1 CPLRTSNPTETTI
14 IYRANSSLLV
24 RRVKHQTLRVERLFL
39 NKLTGKYSE
48 RRRVNWR
55 FCGVWGHRRYDMK
68 KLLISMLATALVV
81 SFAVSA
87 EAAGNKQRVSAD
99 VQASCK
105 AQAAKKYSA
114 IHFMK
119 RRDFVNNCVAQHAK
133 ASAPKAAKPATT
145 GQAPKQAQ

>member
-1 CPLRTSNPTETTI
+1 MN
-14 IYRANSSLLV
+14 
-24 RRVKHQTLRVERLFL
+24 
-39 NKLTGKYSE
+39 
-48 RRRVNWR
+48 
-55 FCGVWGHRRYDMK
+55 MK
-68 KLLISMLATALVV
+68 KLIISTLATALVV
-81 SFAVSA
+81 SLAGSV